1 MADGQLET
9 AADPSGFGASD
20 AREALHRVI
29 VERSFRRG
37 HFILSSGLESDL
49 YFNLKATI
57 LDPRGGLL
65 VARAFIDF
73 ARGRG
78 ADWMGGLALGAV
90 PTLGAVAAVSA
101 LEGPP
106 VRTFFVRQAA
116 KSHGTRERI
125 EGLSPEETLAGQRVV
140 AVDDV
145 ATKGGSVLQAILA
158 AREMGA
164 RVEAALVIIDREKGG
179 EALLRENG
187 VQLFSLFREADFL

>member
-57 LDPRGGLL
+57 MDPRGGLL

-73 ARGRG
+73 AREH
-78 ADWMGGLALGAV
+78 
-90 PTLGAVAAVSA
+90 GAVAAVSA